1 MTIDANVPAEGIAP
15 QKSAIRSNFTAI
27 KNKIDGLPESY
38 TGIAPGTVA
47 CVDDSSTTLQVA
59 SQGTGVIG
67 FSERQI
73 GHFTKQEIPIGSNA
87 SLTMN
92 GHNGC
97 WLNMTNS
104 AAVVLQLEKT
114 ADPSTG
120 VQHRFSCD
128 ITRPSGGGSV
138 QISSSTLTNQSPN
151 GHTRVSA
158 GGGAT
163 ILVDANRSIFW
174 FSGQTEA

>member
-1 MTIDANVPAEGIAP
+1 MAIDATVPSDSVVV
-15 QKSAIRSNFTAI
+15 QKSALRANTLAI

-38 TGIAPGTVA
+38 TAIAPGTVA
-47 CVDDSSTTLQVA
+47 CVDDASTTLQVA

-67 FSERQI
+67 FANRQV
-73 GHFTKQEIPIGSNA
+73 GHFTGQEIPLGSNT

-92 GHNGC
+92 GHCGC

-104 AAVVLQLEKT
+104 GAVVLQLEKT

-120 VQHRFSCD
+120 VQHGFCCE
-128 ITRPSGGGSV
+128 ITRAAGGGGV
-138 QISSSTLTNQSPN
+138 QVSSSTLTNQNPN
-151 GHTRVSA
+151 SHTHVSA
-158 GGGAT
+158 GGGVT
-163 ILVDANRSIFW
+163 IKVDTNRSIYW